1 MTPGRYDGL
10 PPYPFPRL
18 RALLDGHAPG
28 ASPINLSIGEP
39 QHPVPPFISEIVT
52 AETAGFGRY
61 PPMEGTP
68 ALRQAIATWLTAR
81 YRLPQGLIDADRHV
95 LALNGTREGLF
106 NAALALVPPVKAG
119 ERPAVLL
126 PNPFYQCYAGAAVA
140 AGAEPVYLPAV
151 RETRFLPDFK
161 ALPLKLLARCAAV
174 YLCSP
179 ANPQG
184 TCASLADWTDLIA
197 LARAHDFVIL
207 ADECYAE
214 IYDRLAP
221 TGVLEAA
228 SETGSLS
235 HVLAFHS
242 LSKRSNLPGLR
253 SGFVAGDAALIGR
266 FLALRN
272 YGGAALPG
280 PIQAASAA
288 AWSEESH
295 VEENRARYRA
305 KFDLAESV
313 LGNRLGFYRP
323 DGGFYLWLDVEH
335 GEMAALKLWRD
346 AGVRVLPGRYL
357 GHDDEEGNPKSNPGH
372 PYIRIALV
380 ADEAATQT
388 ALRRIA
394 ACL

>member
-1 MTPGRYDGL
+1 MTPGRYDRL

-18 RALLDGHAPG
+18 RALLDGHPPG
-28 ASPINLSIGEP
+28 QAPINLSIGEP
-39 QHPVPPFISEIVT
+39 QHPIPGFVSQVIA

-61 PPMEGTP
+61 PAMEGTP
-68 ALRQAIATWLTAR
+68 ALRQAIATWLTRR
-81 YRLPQGLIDADRHV
+81 YALPQGLIDADRHV

-106 NAALALVPPVKAG
+106 SAAVALVPLRKAG
-119 ERPAVLL
+119 ERPAVLM

-140 AGAEPVYLPAV
+140 AGAEPVYLPAL

-161 ALPLKLLARCAAV
+161 ALPIKLLERTAAV

-179 ANPQG
+179 TNPQG

-214 IYDRLAP
+214 IYDRVPP
-221 TGVLEAA
+221 TGVLDAA
-228 SETGSLS
+228 ARTGSLS

-253 SGFVAGDAALIGR
+253 SGFAAGDPALIAR
-266 FLALRN
+266 FLHLRH

-288 AWSEESH
+288 AWGEESH
-295 VEENRARYRA
+295 VEENRARYRV
-305 KFDLAESV
+305 KFDMAAHI
-313 LGNRLGFYRP
+313 LGNRFGFYRP
-323 DGGFYLWLDVEH
+323 DGGFYLWLDVEN
-335 GEMAALKLWRD
+335 GEMAALKLWRE
-346 AGVRVLPGRYL
+346 AGLRVLPGRYL
-357 GHDDEEGNPKSNPGH
+357 GYDAQENDPASNPGH
-372 PYIRIALV
+372 PFIRIALV
-380 ADEAATQT
+380 ADEATTET